1 MGHKLQ
7 VGPNEYIEYSKLLL
21 TTKQDRGTV
30 RVEIWI
36 QDEDVSDC
44 FVIVHDVYD
53 TMGFRMEFPREAT
66 SEIIRKNID
75 AEVLEHRIESSLGMR
90 ERMREAGI
98 NVRH

>member
-7 VGPNEYIEYSKLLL
+7 VGPDEYISYDKLLL

-44 FVIVHDVYD
+44 FVIVHDIYD
-53 TMGFRMEFPREAT
+53 TMGFRLEFDRDCGPE
-66 SEIIRKNID
+66 EIKNKID
-75 AEVLEHRIESSLGMR
+75 THVLEHRVASSMLMMMTLKAR
-90 ERMREAGI
+90 GI